1 MRLTGWA
8 VIACMVL
15 AASSAVADAAK
26 LKPETVRAFDRYVH
40 LTEARMQAEIDGR
53 TGFLWLDR
61 LSDADREEVLTR
73 LRSGEIVIEPL
84 ETRDGGEEVDIPS
97 GIVHHWIGTVLIPGA
112 TLDRSIA
119 MMQDYERYPEIYAP
133 DVQAAAVR
141 ARKDNRFEVYLRLYT
156 KKVLTWVADTEHRVE
171 YIAVDDT
178 RMHVPSRST
187 RIQEVEHPD
196 TPRER
201 TKPEGKDRGL
211 AWRLNNYCSFEERDE
226 GTFMQCEA
234 ISLTLGVPPLLE
246 AIIRPFVMGVP
257 REKVTLTLDASR
269 RWLTSGRDTARF
281 DREDSARP
289 HQSGAELGR
298 PIRSRGR

>member
-1 MRLTGWA
+1 MRLTGSTA
-8 VIACMVL
+8 IACIAL
-15 AASSAVADAAK
+15 AASASVATAAR
-26 LKPETVRAFDRYVH
+26 LKPETVRAFDRYVQ

-61 LSDADREEVLTR
+61 LSETDRDEALAR

-84 ETRDGGEEVDIPS
+84 ETRDGGDEVDIPS
-97 GIVHHWIGTVLIPGA
+97 GMVHHWIGTVLIPGVP
-112 TLDRSIA
+112 LDRAIA
-119 MMQDYERYPEIYAP
+119 MMQDYERYAEIYAP
-133 DVQAAAVR
+133 DVQAARVR
-141 ARKDNRFEVYLRLYT
+141 ARQDNRFEVYLRLHT

-187 RIQEVEHPD
+187 RILEVEYPD

-246 AIIRPFVMGVP
+246 AIIRPFVMSVP

-269 RWLTSGRDTARF
+269 LWLTSGRDAARF
-281 DREDSARP
+281 DREDPARP
-289 HQSGAELGR
+289 HYSGAEPGR

>member
-1 MRLTGWA
+1 MRLTGSA
-8 VIACMVL
+8 AIACMAL
-15 AASSAVADAAK
+15 AASAAVASAAK
-26 LKPETVRAFDRYVH
+26 LKPETVRAFDRYVQ

-61 LSDADREEVLTR
+61 LSEADREEVLAR
-73 LRSGEIVIEPL
+73 LRSGETVIEQI
-84 ETRDGGEEVDIPS
+84 ETRDGGDEVVIPS
-97 GIVHHWIGTVLIPGA
+97 GMVHHWIGTVLIPGV
-112 TLDRSIA
+112 TIDRAIA

-133 DVQAAAVR
+133 DVQASAVR
-141 ARKDNRFEVYLRLYT
+141 ARQDNRFEVYLRLYT

-171 YIAVDDT
+171 YVAVDDR

-187 RIQEVEHPD
+187 RILEIEHPD

-234 ISLTLGVPPLLE
+234 ISLTWGIPSLLE
-246 AIIRPFVMGVP
+246 AVLRPFVTGVP
-257 REKVTLTLDASR
+257 REKLTLTLEASR
-269 RWLTSGRDTARF
+269 RWLTDGRDAARF
-281 DREDSARP
+281 DRGDAARP
-289 HQSGAELGR
+289 HRSGAEPGR

>member
-1 MRLTGWA
+1 MRLTGSA
-8 VIACMVL
+8 AIACMAL
-15 AASSAVADAAK
+15 AASSVVADAAK

-40 LTEARMQAEIDGR
+40 LTETRMQAEIGGR
-53 TGFLWLDR
+53 TRFLWLDR

-84 ETRDGGEEVDIPS
+84 ETRDGGDEIDIPS
-97 GIVHHWIGTVLIPGA
+97 GMAHHWIGTVLIPGV
-112 TLDRSIA
+112 TLDRAIA

-187 RIQEVEHPD
+187 RILEVAHPD

-211 AWRLNNYCSFEERDE
+211 AWRAEQLLLVRGTRRGNLHAVRSDQPHLGDPIPVRGHPAAVRD
-226 GTFMQCEA
+226 GC
-234 ISLTLGVPPLLE
+234 
-246 AIIRPFVMGVP
+246 
-257 REKVTLTLDASR
+257 AS
-269 RWLTSGRDTARF
+269 
-281 DREDSARP
+281 
-289 HQSGAELGR
+289 
-298 PIRSRGR
+298 